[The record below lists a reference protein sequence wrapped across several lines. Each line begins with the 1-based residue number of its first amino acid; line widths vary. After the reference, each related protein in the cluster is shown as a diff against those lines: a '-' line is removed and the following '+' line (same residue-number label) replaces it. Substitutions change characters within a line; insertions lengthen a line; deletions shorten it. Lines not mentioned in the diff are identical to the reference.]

1 MLLGYLGTAMPRL
14 VAGTLA
20 LVTVVAAASPARVPV
35 HQDAPAVEQ
44 AVLDATRAFLHDD
57 PSAARTALDKL
68 SESCR
73 RMSRDEIPGWAEPVV
88 NEDIAMHAALDRARE
103 FAARGNIDDAVSS
116 LVWVERT
123 CRNCHALRA
132 TTTSPADIGN
142 PSRPSGLKP

>member
-1 MLLGYLGTAMPRL
+1 MRRFAFALLAI
-14 VAGTLA
+14 
-20 LVTVVAAASPARVPV
+20 VTVAAAAPPPRTPV

-57 PSAARTALDKL
+57 APAARAALDKL
-68 SESCR
+68 AASCR
-73 RMSRDEIPGWAEPVV
+73 RMSPDEVPAWTDAVV
-88 NEDIAMHAALDRARE
+88 NEDVAMHAALDRARE
-103 FAARGNIDDAVSS
+103 FAARGNVDDAVSS

-132 TTTSPADIGN
+132 TTTSPADNGN

>member
-1 MLLGYLGTAMPRL
+1 MRRWIP
-14 VAGTLA
+14 GTLA
-20 LVTVVAAASPARVPV
+20 LVTVAAAATPARIPV
-35 HQDAPAVEQ
+35 HQDGPAVER

-57 PSAARTALDKL
+57 PSGARTALDKL

-73 RMSRDEIPGWAEPVV
+73 RMTRDEIPAWTEAVV

-142 PSRPSGLKP
+142 PSRPTGLRP